1 MESTEEKARVDVRI
15 EPLRGLPLALEI
27 AGGIGRT
34 LGLTLL
40 WGLEIVRDS
49 YFRLL
54 DLKRFEELGAL
65 LTEDCTASYED
76 GKRRY
81 DSRAG
86 IVGFAH
92 LGGYSVGVGC
102 RASSTRAINAVSQ

>member
-1 MESTEEKARVDVRI
+1 MESTEEKARVDVLI

-54 DLKRFEELGAL
+54 DRLNVRPRHK
-65 LTEDCTASYED
+65 
-76 GKRRY
+76 
-81 DSRAG
+81 
-86 IVGFAH
+86 
-92 LGGYSVGVGC
+92 
-102 RASSTRAINAVSQ
+102 RASAFPPGEPKKRTTPSR

>member
-1 MESTEEKARVDVRI
+1 MESTEEKARVEVRI

-27 AGGIGRT
+27 AGGVGRT

-54 DLKRFEELGAL
+54 DRLNVRPRHK
-65 LTEDCTASYED
+65 
-76 GKRRY
+76 
-81 DSRAG
+81 
-86 IVGFAH
+86 
-92 LGGYSVGVGC
+92 
-102 RASSTRAINAVSQ
+102 RASAFPPGQPKKRTTPAR